1 MQGRGNSGHYPVR
14 IRISAF
20 KTEEVTSMDFLT
32 NLVSVGAFLIVVMF
46 VLIST
51 LISVVIGHMIGDK
64 WDQSYLGGFIGLIF
78 WLWILVSFITSDEF
92 MAWWS
97 GLI

>member
-1 MQGRGNSGHYPVR
+1 
-14 IRISAF
+14 
-20 KTEEVTSMDFLT
+20 MDFLT

-64 WDQSYLGGFIGLIF
+64 WDQSYLGGLIGPLIWF
-78 WLWILVSFITSDEF
+78 WILVSFVTSDEF
-92 MAWWS
+92 LAWY